1 MKVLYDTQCFDMQK
15 IGGVSRYFFELM
27 KYQREHNTLIFPYE
41 YTDNVYLIESQ
52 FNDFKK
58 SLNDYSNFLT
68 GLDFKGKWRLY
79 QLINKLCHPK
89 TNKDYNK
96 EKTIE
101 LLQNQDFDVFH
112 PTYYDSY
119 FLDYL
124 GNKPFVLTI
133 HDMIHEKYPEF
144 YIGAGEIKNKKLLAE
159 KATKIIAISE
169 STKKDIIDIYG
180 KEYESKIEI
189 VYHGSSL
196 KTSHTKEIDF
206 KAKFGKYILFT
217 GSRNAYKNFYSTVH
231 FMSDFL
237 RDNNMNLVCTGSSFS
252 AQELK
257 YFSDI
262 NISDRIKH
270 HFAKETEF
278 YDLYNQAECFIFPSY
293 YEGFGIPV
301 LEAFECKVPCIL
313 ANASCFREIGGDA
326 CLYFNPKSKEELVK
340 TLECATDSENRKKM
354 IEAGIARLQSFSWEK
369 TAFQTD
375 SIYRSVL

>member
-41 YTDNVYLIESQ
+41 YTDNIYLKESR

-58 SLNDYSNFLT
+58 SPNEYSDFLG
-68 GLDFKGKWRLY
+68 GLEFKGKWRLF
-79 QLINKLCHPK
+79 QFKNRLCHPK
-89 TNKDYNK
+89 TIKDYNR

-101 LLQNQDFDVFH
+101 LLKQQDFDVFH
-112 PTYYDSY
+112 PTYYDPY
-119 FLDYL
+119 FLEYL
-124 GNKPFVLTI
+124 GDKPFVLTI

-144 YIGAGEIKNKKLLAE
+144 YLGAGEVKNKKLLAE
-159 KATKIIAISE
+159 KAAKIIAISG

-180 KEYESKIEI
+180 KEFESKIET

-196 KTSHTKEIDF
+196 KAGNAEKTDF
-206 KAKFGKYILFT
+206 KSLYGKYILFT

-231 FMSDFL
+231 FMADFL
-237 RDNNMNLVCTGSSFS
+237 NENNMNLVCTGSSFS
-252 AQELK
+252 DQELK

-262 NISDRIKH
+262 NLSDRIKH
-270 HFAKETEF
+270 HFAGEAEI

-301 LEAFECKVPCIL
+301 LEAFECNVPCIL
-313 ANASCFREIGGDA
+313 ADASCFREIGGDA
-326 CLYFNPKSKEELVK
+326 CLYFNPKSKEELLK
-340 TLECATDSENRKKM
+340 ALSCAINPENRKKM
-354 IEAGIARLQSFSWEK
+354 IEAGYSRLQSFSWEK
-369 TAFQTD
+369 TAAKTD
-375 SIYRSVL
+375 CIYKSVL